1 MSKMNK
7 ILSEDCIVES
17 YLTDKERERLL
28 KADEAR
34 TELMGNGLRHEQDAL
49 LRREDKLKHDIAV
62 KVGFDGYN
70 TGDYNYCAEDIKRI
84 KDSESITPETKQR
97 FTDFLHEELRS
108 EEWKAISNEARSL
121 KEREHMQQVW
131 LKQLYLNDVL
141 TTIRHR
147 YKEYHEDAYGNPVMG
162 KKKYDELTSDM
173 KEQLRRPVQTELIL
187 KNDSES
193 VVLDKSIYQLSFL
206 WKDGIVTGESCSGMV
221 EDHPYHRLLAD
232 DKYGLGKVGENEFMR
247 GSKAYVTFP
256 IEDNHPGI
264 VDVLNEKAQKWG
276 WVVDKENIQ
285 GRESLVLRQPWT
297 LDGTAYSQIKKE
309 AETLM
314 VEISQNS
321 ENKDVEQAR
330 IEAFRKVE
338 ENHGGRVDYTDEM
351 TLYAWRQMFRGLE
364 EAKELID
371 KKTLEQNKAEG
382 KSCKVYFY
390 DSSIELNAKVLSEV
404 FRRSGLVLDK
414 DSMNRQPYF
423 PKGLQRVDYFMV
435 KNGEA
440 RLMDMDEPLPDRTV
454 LEAQRPLSALMASQM
469 KGTASTYEDAKG
481 NYFIK
486 AMVHPEP
493 EDLETMEVFT
503 MEKSLAHYQ
512 YYNFNGIEDNDR
524 LYDFIGRVFTD
535 DLYLAAGDAYD
546 KSFQKELDEV
556 KQQQAVSD
564 IRIRKGIDGNPYISC
579 NVYGERQLAK
589 KMKPEHF
596 EYNRMRMSQSDK
608 AFNGVA
614 PELAQKYYAKE
625 IADAQLDRE
634 QSQGMKR

>member
-1 MSKMNK
+1 M
-7 ILSEDCIVES
+7 
-17 YLTDKERERLL
+17 
-28 KADEAR
+28 
-34 TELMGNGLRHEQDAL
+34 
-49 LRREDKLKHDIAV
+49 
-62 KVGFDGYN
+62 
-70 TGDYNYCAEDIKRI
+70 
-84 KDSESITPETKQR
+84 
-97 FTDFLHEELRS
+97 
-108 EEWKAISNEARSL
+108 
-121 KEREHMQQVW
+121 
-131 LKQLYLNDVL
+131 
-141 TTIRHR
+141 
-147 YKEYHEDAYGNPVMG
+147 
-162 KKKYDELTSDM
+162 
-173 KEQLRRPVQTELIL
+173 
-187 KNDSES
+187 
-193 VVLDKSIYQLSFL
+193 
-206 WKDGIVTGESCSGMV
+206 
-221 EDHPYHRLLAD
+221 
-232 DKYGLGKVGENEFMR
+232 
-247 GSKAYVTFP
+247 
-256 IEDNHPGI
+256 
-264 VDVLNEKAQKWG
+264 
-276 WVVDKENIQ
+276 
-285 GRESLVLRQPWT
+285 
-297 LDGTAYSQIKKE
+297 
-309 AETLM
+309 
-314 VEISQNS
+314 
-321 ENKDVEQAR
+321 
-330 IEAFRKVE
+330 
-338 ENHGGRVDYTDEM
+338 
-351 TLYAWRQMFRGLE
+351 
-364 EAKELID
+364 ID

-390 DSSIELNAKVLSEV
+390 DSSIELNVNVLSEV

-414 DSMNRQPYF
+414 DSFNRQPYF

-524 LYDFIGRVFTD
+524 LYDFLGRVFTD

-546 KSFQKELDEV
+546 KSFQKELDDI

-596 EYNRMRMSQSDK
+596 EYYRMRMAQSDK

>member
-1 MSKMNK
+1 MIR

-17 YLTDKERERLL
+17 YLTDKERERLQ

-34 TELMGNGLRHEQDAL
+34 IELMGNGLRHEQDAL
-49 LRREDKLKHDIAV
+49 LRREDKLKHDIAD

-108 EEWKAISNEARSL
+108 EEWEAISNEARNL

-147 YKEYHEDAYGNPVMG
+147 YKEYHEDAYGNPIMG

-232 DKYGLGKVGENEFMR
+232 DKYGLGKAGENEFMR

-285 GRESLVLRQPWT
+285 GMESLVLRQPWT

-309 AETLM
+309 AEMLM
-314 VEISQNS
+314 VEIFQNS
-321 ENKDVEQAR
+321 EDKEVEQAR

-351 TLYAWRQMFRGLE
+351 TLYAWRQMFRGLQ

-390 DSSIELNAKVLSEV
+390 DSSVELNAKVLSEV

-423 PKGLQRVDYFMV
+423 PKGMQRVDYFIV
-435 KNGEA
+435 KNGEV
-440 RLMDMDEPLPDRTV
+440 RLMDMDEPLPNRTV

-564 IRIRKGIDGNPYISC
+564 IRIRKGIDDNPYISC

-596 EYNRMRMSQSDK
+596 EYYQMRMAQSDK

-614 PELAQKYYAKE
+614 PELAQKYYSKE
-625 IADAQLDRE
+625 IADAQLDRD
-634 QSQGMKR
+634 QTQGMKR